1 MGKFSVRI
9 MLDDED
15 ILNLINLKEKL
26 CAIVSEHKIDM
37 RFENL
42 TISTI
47 IERYNRANICAPCV
61 VYEAK
66 DINGEKYS
74 QNCQTY
80 LNGKCIIQRDIK

>member
-1 MGKFSVRI
+1 MGKFAVRI

-15 ILNLINLKEKL
+15 ILNLINAKEKL
-26 CAIVSEHKIDM
+26 STIASKCGVDM
-37 RFENL
+37 SFEIL

-47 IERYNRANICAPCV
+47 IKRYNKANICAPCIS
-61 VYEAK
+61 YDAK
-66 DINGEKYS
+66 DTSAEKYS